1 LLLSDAQRI
10 KRHGDGLLQVDELNP
25 SMAENIPDIESADD
39 CAAMEIGGEPTAVDG
54 DDFWPDEVEPKTHES
69 GANDTTETEKEPALP
84 GDFWF

>member
-1 LLLSDAQRI
+1 
-10 KRHGDGLLQVDELNP
+10 
-25 SMAENIPDIESADD
+25 MAEAIPEIESGEDST
-39 CAAMEIGGEPTAVDG
+39 AAENEGDATSAAG